1 MILDKLFNL
10 FVLQFLHCRKG
21 MIILQRVFGR
31 IKWITICGTFRP
43 VSSTFLLGFISDCCC
58 SVVSNS
64 LRPPGLQLTRFPCLS
79 PSPRVCSS
87 SRLLSQWCHP
97 TISFSVILFSSCP
110 QSFPASGSFPM
121 SQFLASAGQSIG
133 VSASASVLPMNIQCW
148 FPLGLTGWIS
158 LLSKGLSRVFSKT
171 TVWGHQFFGAQ
182 PFLWSSSHIQKT
194 IEYLF
199 QVWIGNCLNSR
210 SYLG

>member
-64 LRPPGLQLTRFPCLS
+64 LRPHELPHARLPCFLLS
-79 PSPRVCSS
+79 LAVCSNS
-87 SRLLSQWCHP
+87 CLLSWWCHP
-97 TISFSVILFSSCP
+97 TTSSSVILFSSCP
-110 QSFPASGSFPM
+110 QSFPASETFPM
-121 SQFLASAGQSIG
+121 SWLFASSSQNIG
-133 VSASASVLPMNIQCW
+133 VSASASVLLVNIQDW
-148 FPLGLTGWIS
+148 FPLGLGWIS
-158 LLSKGLSRVFSKT
+158 LQCKGLTKVFSNT
-171 TVWGHQFFGAQ
+171 TVQKHQFFGAQ
-182 PFLWSSSHIQKT
+182 LS
-194 IEYLF
+194 L
-199 QVWIGNCLNSR
+199 
-210 SYLG
+210 